1 MTLDARA
8 RATAFKL
15 LAKFGKSC
23 VLKSTVPGV
32 YNPATGTVTPVVTSY
47 PIKAYLDQPNSAEL
61 AGGQVVATDSVA
73 IFAAQGLAVEPALND
88 SVTVDGKDR
97 LVKMVNRVWSG
108 ELVALWRVGLAS

>member
-8 RATAFKL
+8 RATALKL

-32 YNPATGTVTPVVTSY
+32 YDPATGSVTPVITPY
-47 PIKAYLDQPNSAEL
+47 AIKAYLDAPNKAEL
-61 AGGQVVATDSVA
+61 DGGQVVVNDAVA

-97 LVKMVNRVWSG
+97 LVKMVGRVWSG
-108 ELVALWRVGLAS
+108 ELVALYRVGLAS